1 VEGAKGNGME
11 GSVQRDSL
19 SVSPKPDHQT
29 KVKKMLR
36 ELINDA
42 EIVHVDMDRETFEL
56 NSMLGQ
62 SKIFASGT
70 ETLTVKYRRSEKA
83 PKFNARQVKK
93 DRCAVKKVLKKK

>member
-1 VEGAKGNGME
+1 MYKGGEVVHSVDGTKENVME

-19 SVSPKPDHQT
+19 SVSPKPGHQT

-42 EIVHVDMDRETFEL
+42 EIVHVDMDRDVIEM

-62 SKIFASGT
+62 SKMFARAT
-70 ETLTVKYRRSEKA
+70 ET
-83 PKFNARQVKK
+83 
-93 DRCAVKKVLKKK
+93 